1 MKELIL
7 TFTILLSTLSF
18 AQEKKGLVPSSGKLN
33 VVNLS
38 DEENRNKPSLQ
49 QMVENM
55 YNDAV
60 AVLENGKVLY
70 KSGEFLVYVFN
81 KRTNDSQLIESKDLN
96 QINVE
101 DIKSFKFSKDASHVA
116 LFGSKVESTGMV
128 WIELK

>member
-55 YNDAV
+55 YNDTV

-101 DIKSFKFSKDASHVA
+101 DIKNFKFSKDASDVA